1 MNIKV
6 IPVRIEVNAKNPE
19 EPLKVDYMVELST
32 SSYNDFIGGGSTLM
46 SDESVAKAAEALI
59 ETITVKIESDLGIS
73 NNTETTEQSQEE
85 EEL

>member
-1 MNIKV
+1 
-6 IPVRIEVNAKNPE
+6 
-19 EPLKVDYMVELST
+19 
-32 SSYNDFIGGGSTLM
+32 M